1 MAVAGSSVPS
11 VRDDQTKP
19 NPVKN
24 IQWVTAPVR
33 QGRKFPTD
41 LVESALALIFPGT
54 MLTEEIC
61 DEFVREFKIE
71 HDDALVLLK
80 TLIATKMVDVD
91 LDKPIADTGIL
102 NIVKVTDF
110 KVVRHHAS

>member
-1 MAVAGSSVPS
+1 M
-11 VRDDQTKP
+11 TKQ
-19 NPVKN
+19 NQIQSKN
-24 IQWVTAPVR
+24 IQWVTTPVR

-41 LVESALALIFPGT
+41 LVESALALISPGT

-61 DEFVREFKIE
+61 DEFEIE

-80 TLIATKMVDVD
+80 TLIATKVVGVD

-102 NIVKVTDF
+102 NIVKVPDF
-110 KVVRHHAS
+110 EVVRHHAS